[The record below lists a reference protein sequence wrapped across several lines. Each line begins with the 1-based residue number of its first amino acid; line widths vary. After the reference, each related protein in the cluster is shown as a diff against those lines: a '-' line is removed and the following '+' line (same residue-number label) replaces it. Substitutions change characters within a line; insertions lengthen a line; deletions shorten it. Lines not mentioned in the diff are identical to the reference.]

1 MPYGVTFPSSLS
13 GKSWSRTRTGSPFGR
28 HSRPFCA
35 YCPTCSFFLASTLT
49 TGSPAARNP
58 AARPLIYRNW
68 ASRSGCCL
76 PSIVIEVP
84 WVLYPRPCS
93 IRSTASFP
101 HRCPCRVSS
110 PARFS
115 ADFVVHFSGE
125 TGSPRVESS
134 TSASSAGINPGSLSS
149 ALLRPPP
156 ARRARPGA
164 GSAPASSSATPPPSP
179 HPPPPPPPPP
189 PPHPPPPSPHPPT
202 PQPHTISPNPSTHTK
217 KNTSKPN

>member
-125 TGSPRVESS
+125 TGFPRVESS

-156 ARRARPGA
+156 
-164 GSAPASSSATPPPSP
+164 
-179 HPPPPPPPPP
+179 PPPPPPRARPPP
-189 PPHPPPPSPHPPT
+189 PPPIPSAPPPPPPAPPPRSPHAPAPAPPT
-202 PQPHTISPNPSTHTK
+202 PGTAAAAAHPDAAASPR
-217 KNTSKPN
+217 TSPPALP